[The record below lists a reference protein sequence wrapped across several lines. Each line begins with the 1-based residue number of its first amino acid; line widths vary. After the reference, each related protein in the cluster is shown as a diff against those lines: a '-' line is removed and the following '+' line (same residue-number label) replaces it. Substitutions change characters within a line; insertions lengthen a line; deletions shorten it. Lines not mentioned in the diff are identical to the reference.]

1 MGGEEDRDGFSG
13 IIMVKQL
20 HRKMID
26 CLPANDGPVLA
37 GGRSLS
43 GAKIKFSAG
52 AGARGGGAYFCAG
65 RRFAYSKPG
74 ASRSHG

>member
-1 MGGEEDRDGFSG
+1 
-13 IIMVKQL
+13 MVKQL

-52 AGARGGGAYFCAG
+52 AGARGGGPT
-65 RRFAYSKPG
+65 FALDG
-74 ASRSHG
+74 ALRTPSQEPPAAMADSLPHAIRHQRHF